1 MTWALFRILTLS
13 TLLISFHANAKGP
26 AIKDYPADKITEN
39 TYVIHGP
46 LETPN
51 PENQGFMNN
60 PGFVITSK
68 GIVIIDPGSS
78 IQIGEMVLR
87 VIRKV
92 SDKPIIAVFNTH
104 IHGDHWLG
112 NQAIRAAYPEV
123 PIYGHPNM
131 IALIE
136 QGEGENWVALME
148 RLTED
153 KTAGTKVVAPDTA
166 IGDGDEFQ
174 YGDTSV
180 RIHHYGIAHTTSD
193 LMIEIPEASVTFL
206 GDNALNKRIPR
217 IDDGSIQGNIDACS
231 RILKTNSEFYVPG
244 HGITGDSDVPKAFNR
259 YLDTLYTAVKQYYN
273 EGLSDF
279 EMKDK
284 VAAELGE
291 FANWSGFD
299 EQLGKHIS
307 IAYLQIEEAE
317 F

>member
-1 MTWALFRILTLS
+1 MAWSLFRILLLS
-13 TLLISFHANAKGP
+13 LLLISFQADAKGP
-26 AIKDYPADKITEN
+26 DVKDYPADNVTEN

-46 LETPN
+46 VETPS

-60 PGFVITSK
+60 PAFVITSK
-68 GIVIIDPGSS
+68 GIVVIDPGSS
-78 IQIGEMVLR
+78 IQIGDMLLR
-87 VIRKV
+87 VIRKT
-92 SDKPIIAVFNTH
+92 SDKPVIAVFNTH

-112 NQAIRAAYPEV
+112 NQAIHAAYPDA

-136 QGEGENWVALME
+136 QGEGDNWVALLE

-153 KTAGTKVVAPDTA
+153 KTAGTKVVSPNIAVT
-166 IGDGDEFQ
+166 DGDEFK
-174 YGDTSV
+174 YGDTSI

-193 LMIEIPEASVTFL
+193 LMIEIPEASITFL

-217 IDDGSIQGNIDACS
+217 IDDGNIQGNIEACT
-231 RILKTNSEFYVPG
+231 RILETGSKSYVPG
-244 HGITGDSDVPKAFNR
+244 HGPTGDKSVPITFNR
-259 YLDTLYTAVKQYYN
+259 YLDTLYNTVKQYYE

-279 EMKDK
+279 EMKDQ
-284 VAAELGE
+284 VAEQLSE
-291 FANWSGFD
+291 FSGWSGFD

-307 IAYLQIEEAE
+307 ITYLQIEEAE